1 MSVVVV
7 YSKDKKICV
16 KDRQDRQ
23 DLKFILQAFETKG
36 NRRGAVVEEI
46 TRVRNPILEERYLK
60 TRERM
65 KSKHQEKDWG
75 GESLMFHGTSQGNV
89 SL

>member
-1 MSVVVV
+1 MSFVVV
-7 YSKDKKICV
+7 YSKDKKIMV

-36 NRRGAVVEEI
+36 STRGAVVEEI
-46 TRVRNPILEERYLK
+46 TRVRNPILEERYFK

-65 KSKHQEKDWG
+65 RSEHKEKDWG
-75 GESLMFHGTSQGNV
+75 AECLMFHGTSQENIG
-89 SL
+89 L